1 MNSTDIKAWYKYPWP
16 WVLILLPLTAVLFG
30 IMMFVLANTYR
41 DDLVADDYYKD
52 GMAINRR
59 LVMDDRA
66 RQLNI
71 HANWTESAAGEFV
84 FTVYNAKDSAV
95 LLSMHHVSDR
105 QKDEFVV
112 LLPGDGFDYSA
123 SDTNIE
129 KLFTQAGVW
138 YLEIAGADDN
148 WRLRKRLVTP
158 VSAVELLP

>member
-71 HANWTESAAGEFV
+71 HANWTESAAGEVV
-84 FTVYNAKDSAV
+84 FTVYNATDSSG
-95 LLSMHHVSDR
+95 LLSMHHFSDR
-105 QKDEFVV
+105 PKDEFVV
-112 LLPGDGFDYSA
+112 RLPGDGCDSSA
-123 SDTNIE
+123 GDTALE
-129 KLFTQAGVW
+129 KRF
-138 YLEIAGADDN
+138 
-148 WRLRKRLVTP
+148 P
-158 VSAVELLP
+158 